1 MDGKADL
8 RVLLVKGRD
17 APVQERRPRR
27 GDGADVQRAGK
38 AAGHRLQL
46 LLGALGQLQDAL
58 GALIEH
64 LARLGQLHA
73 ARPALQ
79 KLQVQFL
86 LQQLELVA

>member
-1 MDGKADL
+1 M
-8 RVLLVKGRD
+8 RQSRSD
-17 APVQERRPRR
+17 APDEETVPMCSVP
-27 GDGADVQRAGK
+27 AK
-38 AAGHRLQL
+38 PPGHRLQL

-79 KLQVQFL
+79 KLPGASSSSNSL
-86 LQQLELVA
+86 S